1 MECSVKLS
9 IIIPVYKTEQY
20 LHRCL
25 SSILDQDV
33 DKSLYEVLV
42 VNDGSPD
49 NSQAIIDEYCAKYD
63 NVSCLVQTNQGQS
76 VARNRGVELARGEYI
91 WFVDSDDWVV
101 SDSLVKVLSEVA
113 YSLDVVMISRVGK
126 KSLRASSFSG
136 TIDGGKVLLA
146 RDFEQGPVFY
156 ILKQSF
162 VEEKELRF
170 VPGIYHE
177 DSEIIP
183 RFLYL
188 AKKVRAISAPL
199 YHVYENPTSTT
210 RTINPKKSHDL
221 LIVAERLSKF
231 RDEQVVESEIKSVF
245 DYLISVMLNNAL
257 ANIVR
262 SDKAEQQRFGKA
274 LYDHRSLF
282 PALWRSS
289 LKYRVEYV
297 LFRLFP
303 KHCVGIYRIMKRI
316 Q

>member
-25 SSILDQDV
+25 SSILGQDV
-33 DKSLYEVLV
+33 DRGRYEVIII
-42 VNDGSPD
+42 NDGSPD

-101 SDSLVKVLSEVA
+101 SDSLVRVLSEVA
-113 YSLDVVMISRVGK
+113 YSPDVVMISRVGK

-156 ILKQSF
+156 ILKQRF

-303 KHCVGIYRIMKRI
+303 KHGVGIYRIMKRI